1 MLGLTPLHW
10 DLFLRGAVAALLL
23 LHLLNLALPAPRPA
37 ARLALA
43 GFVASVLAYLFC
55 QRPLMLLEL
64 PRPLAYALLLL
75 CVTNAAWLWT
85 SARALFDDH
94 FDWRWP
100 APALLVMLAIGLA
113 ANLPYFPSGP
123 GPFVTPAPDAGV
135 VRFGQLHALA
145 SLGFTAAALWEVAR
159 GWRADLVATRRVA
172 RRWVALGIGIYA
184 ALALVV
190 ELALHGDDVG
200 LLLPAL
206 HVAGIGTV
214 ALALALFIA
223 RRSLDEVLGR
233 SAVPPVAVPVDP
245 PAAPALPDKAAQALD
260 KLNRAMSDQREYRR
274 EGLTVADL
282 ASTLGL
288 GEAALR
294 ELINQ
299 RLGFRNFNDFLHHHR
314 LQEAA
319 ARLGRE
325 DLPVLSIALECGYG
339 SIGPFNRA
347 FKQRFG
353 MTPTEFR
360 VSARLTGAPK
370 TI

>member
-1 MLGLTPLHW
+1 MRGFSALHW

-23 LHLLNLALPAPRPA
+23 LHLLNLALPGPRPA

-64 PRPLAYALLLL
+64 PRPLAYALLLM
-75 CVTNAAWLWT
+75 CVTNAGWLWA
-85 SARALFDDH
+85 SARTLFDDH

-100 APALLVMLAIGLA
+100 APALLALLAIGLA
-113 ANLPYFPSGP
+113 ANLPYFPSGD
-123 GPFVTPAPDAGV
+123 GPFRSLAPDSWAL
-135 VRFGQLHALA
+135 RFGQLHALA
-145 SLGFTAAALWEVAR
+145 NLGFTAAALWEVAR

-172 RRWVALGIGIYA
+172 RRWVALGIAVYA

-190 ELALHGDDVG
+190 ELALQGENVG
-200 LLLPAL
+200 PLLPAL
-206 HVAGIGTV
+206 HVAGIGAV

-223 RRSLDEVLGR
+223 RHSLDEVLGG
-233 SAVPPVAVPVDP
+233 APLPVAAAAEASA
-245 PAAPALPDKAAQALD
+245 PAALPDKAALALD
-260 KLNRAMSDQREYRR
+260 KLDRAMREDRAYRR

-319 ARLGRE
+319 ARLGSE

-353 MTPTEFR
+353 MTPTELR
-360 VSARLTGAPK
+360 VSARLAGASK